1 MKQSSTEEKIVL
13 VLNIIRMAKLF
24 KKKNKK
30 PEKIGENVVLETPEI
45 IEDPRKEKKLSG
57 SAELAAKI
65 NSIIRGK

>member
-1 MKQSSTEEKIVL
+1 
-13 VLNIIRMAKLF
+13 MAKLF

-30 PEKIGENVVLETPEI
+30 PERVEEKKIVEEVREE
-45 IEDPRKEKKLSG
+45 EKKLSG

>member
-1 MKQSSTEEKIVL
+1 
-13 VLNIIRMAKLF
+13 MAKLF

-30 PEKIGENVVLETPEI
+30 PERVEEKEI
-45 IEDPRKEKKLSG
+45 VEEVREGKEEKKLSG

>member
-1 MKQSSTEEKIVL
+1 
-13 VLNIIRMAKLF
+13 MAKLF

-30 PEKIGENVVLETPEI
+30 PERVEEKEI
-45 IEDPRKEKKLSG
+45 VEEVREEKEEKKLSG

>member
-1 MKQSSTEEKIVL
+1 MKRYGIFYYL

-30 PEKIGENVVLETPEI
+30 PERVEEKKIVEEVKEEKK
-45 IEDPRKEKKLSG
+45 EEKKLSG

>member
-1 MKQSSTEEKIVL
+1 
-13 VLNIIRMAKLF
+13 MAKLF

-30 PEKIGENVVLETPEI
+30 PERVE
-45 IEDPRKEKKLSG
+45 EKKIVKEVKEEKEEEMKLSV